1 MENNSLGFIFRV
13 CSAINFIKNSFFVY
27 FAKKLK
33 NNFKILNNKL
43 LHRNPYIHISIYPYI
58 FFHNPNTM
66 DFHGEKDY
74 KIIMIDILL
83 NDLQNRK
90 EFDAKM
96 TMLEDSIDTLREIV
110 EKEPEK
116 MMILFNEIIGSI
128 L

>member
-1 MENNSLGFIFRV
+1 
-13 CSAINFIKNSFFVY
+13 
-27 FAKKLK
+27 
-33 NNFKILNNKL
+33 
-43 LHRNPYIHISIYPYI
+43 
-58 FFHNPNTM
+58 M

-83 NDLQNRK
+83 NDFQNRK